1 MAHVEF
7 ASSIRRHAAI
17 PPCEVEASTLAAALD
32 HAFATQP
39 NVRSYVLDDRGQVR
53 KHIAIFINDQAI
65 RDRAELSD
73 PLEPDDRVYV
83 IQALS
88 GG

>member
-1 MAHVEF
+1 MPYVEF
-7 ASSIRRHAAI
+7 ASSIQRHAAI
-17 PPCEVEASTLAAALD
+17 PPCEVNARTLAEALD
-32 HAFATQP
+32 SAFATQP
-39 NVRSYVLDDRGQVR
+39 AVRSYVLDDRGRVR

-65 RDRAELSD
+65 QDRLALTDEIQ
-73 PLEPDDRVYV
+73 PDDRVYV